1 MLENL
6 FVRIIGI
13 EGGVM
18 ADKSSRR
25 EDNAKG
31 KYFVD
36 GNCIAAKFCVNVA
49 SKNFRMSTT
58 GYAYVYKQPD
68 SPEEE
73 SQASEAVIGCPV
85 NAVGT
90 DGKDSLIE

>member
-18 ADKSSRR
+18 ADKSSSRK
-25 EDNAKG
+25 ENAKG

-36 GNCIAAKFCVNVA
+36 GNCIAAKFCVTVA
-49 SKNFRMSTT
+49 SKNFRMSNT

-90 DGKDSLIE
+90 DGEDSLIE

>member
-6 FVRIIGI
+6 FVGIIGI

-25 EDNAKG
+25 EENAKG

-36 GNCIAAKFCVNVA
+36 GNCISAKFCV
-49 SKNFRMSTT
+49 T
-58 GYAYVYKQPD
+58 
-68 SPEEE
+68 
-73 SQASEAVIGCPV
+73 VI
-85 NAVGT
+85 NRT
-90 DGKDSLIE
+90 H